1 MSCSAASACTAV
13 GFYRGSSGAVVTLAE
28 RWDGTSWT
36 VQTTPN
42 PTGSSES
49 TLARVSCGSA
59 SACTAVGS
67 SFTNSA
73 TLAEAWDGTSWTI
86 QATPNPPGAFAQL
99 NGVWCDAASACTAV
113 GAYARKGGAGL
124 TLAEATS

>member
-1 MSCSAASACTAV
+1 
-13 GFYRGSSGAVVTLAE
+13 VVTLAE

-36 VQTTPN
+36 VQATPN
-42 PTGSSES
+42 PTGASES